1 MINSFSVALSPT
13 ETGRESPVGQ
23 LSRERRSRAPMVVVP
38 RNFISRKTSFDAAT
52 PGPMLLAAKSSDG

>member
-23 LSRERRSRAPMVVVP
+23 LSRERGSRAPMVVP

>member
-1 MINSFSVALSPT
+1 M
-13 ETGRESPVGQ
+13 
-23 LSRERRSRAPMVVVP
+23 VVP